1 MDAWTIDS
9 LKRLRKW
16 EIYYNQF
23 IEMITE
29 LITVL
34 NIQENKM
41 ERRSINNA
49 LKITIKEIKLKL
61 KNN

>member
-34 NIQENKM
+34 NIQKNKM

>member
-1 MDAWTIDS
+1 MDAWIIDS

-34 NIQENKM
+34 NIQKNKM